1 MSMNLLESMMER
13 CTLLNKITTGDG
25 VLGRTTTWQDGATF
39 DAAIIKDSSIEARIA
54 EKQGVTEVF
63 TVVTQK
69 GFGLDY
75 HDVFR
80 RESDGDIFRVTS
92 LQKDSEAPERSTVKI
107 GKVTAERWE
116 LVT

>member
-1 MSMNLLESMMER
+1 MNLLESMMEH

-25 VLGRTTTWQDGATF
+25 VLGRHTEWQDGASF
-39 DAAIIKDSSIEARIA
+39 DAAIIKDNSIEARVA

-69 GFGLDY
+69 GMGLDY

-80 RESDGDIFRVTS
+80 RDSDSAIFRVTS

>member
-1 MSMNLLESMMER
+1 MNLLESMMER

-69 GFGLDY
+69 GFWLDY

-92 LQKDSEAPERSTVKI
+92 LQKGSEAPERSTVKI

>member
-1 MSMNLLESMMER
+1 MNLLESMMER

>member
-1 MSMNLLESMMER
+1 MNLLESMMEH
-13 CTLLNKITTGDG
+13 CTLLNKTTTGDG
-25 VLGRTTTWQDGATF
+25 VLGRHTEWQDGASF
-39 DAAIIKDSSIEARIA
+39 DAAT

-69 GFGLDY
+69 GMGLDY

-80 RESDGDIFRVTS
+80 RNSDSAIFRVTS